1 MGTGHVWSVA
11 LSGVDGRPVEITASV
26 DVSEPITGPP
36 VPTGLQEVR
45 ERVRAAVRNSDLPW
59 PDDQVTISTSSLDP
73 RVMPSWDLA
82 VACAVLAADGQV
94 PVEELA
100 GLVLLGELALDG
112 RIRPVRGV
120 LPALLAA
127 RDAGH
132 DAAIV
137 PTVMLPE
144 AELVNGMRVL
154 GADRLSDVVAW
165 LRGSRSYL
173 ATTSSPHRATAETSD
188 EVGALVTEP
197 DLAEIVGQPEATR
210 ALEVA
215 AAGGHD
221 LLLVGPAGAGTTRCA
236 QCLPGLLPQLT
247 DEQALE
253 ATAIHSLAGV
263 LASEFPLL
271 RRPPFVAPHH
281 TCSMPALLGDAV
293 GAAKPG
299 AISLAHHGVLFLD
312 EAAEFGQDRLDA
324 VRTAMEEREV
334 RLARRDAV
342 LRYPARF
349 HLVVATPPCS
359 CGQSGRNCGCS
370 PHARRRYLARL
381 SGPLLDRIDLRVRL
395 RLPGS
400 ATADTPAPDRS
411 AIVRARVQ
419 QARRRAAQRWAPHQ
433 ARTNAEVAEPVLT
446 RGGFRL
452 PNTVTAPL
460 DQELDRGAVTGRG
473 AVRTLRVA
481 WTLADLAG
489 LDRPGREQITEA
501 LEFRDRRTI

>member
-1 MGTGHVWSVA
+1 MGTGLAWSVA
-11 LSGVDGRPVEITASV
+11 LSGVDASPVMVTASAG
-26 DVSEPITGPP
+26 VSEPLTGPP
-36 VPTGLQEVR
+36 VPTGMQEVL

-59 PDDQVTISTSSLDP
+59 PDDQVTISTSSQGLL
-73 RVMPSWDLA
+73 VMPAWDLA

-94 PVEELA
+94 PVEDLA

-132 DAAIV
+132 DTAIV
-137 PTVMLPE
+137 PAIMLPE
-144 AELVNGMRVL
+144 AELVTGMRVF

-173 ATTSSPHRATAETSD
+173 ATTSSPHHASAQTSD
-188 EVGALVTEP
+188 DVGPPVTEP

-221 LLLVGPAGAGTTRCA
+221 LLLVGPVGAGMTRCA
-236 QCLPGLLPQLT
+236 QCLPGLLPPLT

-253 ATAIHSLAGV
+253 VTAIHSLAGV

-281 TCSMPALLGDAV
+281 TCSMPALLGGGV
-293 GAAKPG
+293 GVAKPG
-299 AISLAHHGVLFLD
+299 AISLAHHGVLLLD
-312 EAAEFGQDRLDA
+312 EAAEFGPDRLDA

-334 RLARRDAV
+334 RLAHRDAV
-342 LRYPARF
+342 LRYPARCQ
-349 HLVVATPPCS
+349 LIVATTPCA
-359 CGQSGRNCGCS
+359 CGQPERNCGCS
-370 PHARRRYLARL
+370 PAARHRYLARL
-381 SGPLLDRIDLRVRL
+381 SGPLLDRIDLRERL
-395 RLPGS
+395 RPPGNG
-400 ATADTPAPDRS
+400 TADTPAPDRS
-411 AIVRARVQ
+411 AVVRARAQ
-419 QARRRAAQRWAPHQ
+419 QARQRAAQRWAPHQ
-433 ARTNAEVAEPVLT
+433 AQTNAEVPEPVLT

-452 PNTVTAPL
+452 PRTVTAPL
-460 DQELDRGAVTGRG
+460 DQQLDKGAVTGRG

-489 LDRPGREQITEA
+489 LDRPGRDQITEA
-501 LEFRDRRTI
+501 LEFRDRRAI